1 MGASGTTEADAGPAQ
16 SNDARQRVGEI
27 FLPRESPEE
36 RQDPPDPVKGY
47 VWSQSA
53 PSQRRKKV
61 AIDPAF
67 FALQF
72 SQYPALPKPT
82 TQSQLVPST
91 PQLEA
96 LLRTLKRTPVIDT
109 HKIGILYVAPGQNDE
124 REILGN
130 SHGSPAYT
138 RFLGSIG
145 RLIRVRDQKD
155 VYTGDLIP
163 ETDGE
168 YAYAWWDDIVQ
179 VLYHT
184 ATLMPMLPFD
194 PGFIYKKRHVGND
207 KVRIIWNDSGLPYA
221 LDTVPSAFN
230 FVNLIV
236 EPHSVGTIAAFSNNP
251 HEHEIFK
258 VTMQR
263 MASMPEFGPI
273 GNYKLVSA
281 DNLAPLLRQ
290 VSLLADFFCE
300 VYEAT
305 DKDTTTKE
313 YVTNWRRRLQYIN
326 TFRRS
331 MEGDPLP
338 EREDQVGQRGNRD
351 FTKFF

>member
-36 RQDPPDPVKGY
+36 RQDRPDPVKGY

-179 VLYHT
+179 VLYRT

-194 PGFIYKKRHVGND
+194 PGFIYKKRHLGND
-207 KVRIIWNDSGLPYA
+207 KVRIVWNDSGLP
-221 LDTVPSAFN
+221 
-230 FVNLIV
+230 
-236 EPHSVGTIAAFSNNP
+236 
-251 HEHEIFK
+251 
-258 VTMQR
+258 
-263 MASMPEFGPI
+263 
-273 GNYKLVSA
+273 
-281 DNLAPLLRQ
+281 
-290 VSLLADFFCE
+290 
-300 VYEAT
+300 
-305 DKDTTTKE
+305 
-313 YVTNWRRRLQYIN
+313 
-326 TFRRS
+326 
-331 MEGDPLP
+331 
-338 EREDQVGQRGNRD
+338 
-351 FTKFF
+351 